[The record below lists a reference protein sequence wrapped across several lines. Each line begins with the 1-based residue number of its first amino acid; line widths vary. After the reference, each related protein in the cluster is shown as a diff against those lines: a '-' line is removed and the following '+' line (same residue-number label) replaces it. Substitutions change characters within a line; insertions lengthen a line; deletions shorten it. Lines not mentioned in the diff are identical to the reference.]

1 MVDTKN
7 GEVNWFT
14 MSKAMSI
21 LSQEWDHW
29 HGRERVRERE
39 RYERNPLDNE
49 QIKVRLQTK
58 SIKMNKT
65 YNFNEPN

>member
-1 MVDTKN
+1 MIKN
-7 GEVNWFT
+7 VKSHEYTESRLTPLTW
-14 MSKAMSI
+14 K
-21 LSQEWDHW
+21 
-29 HGRERVRERE
+29 RESERE

-65 YNFNEPN
+65 YNIN

>member
-1 MVDTKN
+1 MAIVRVFYSD
-7 GEVNWFT
+7 
-14 MSKAMSI
+14 
-21 LSQEWDHW
+21 
-29 HGRERVRERE
+29 GRERDI
-39 RYERNPLDNE
+39 YERNPLDNE